1 VPHEDRA
8 KPLGLV
14 ADREGVDGAGWR
26 ACVRACAM
34 SSQVLPAVEALD
46 LRLGGRRV
54 GVRVFAS
61 HDSAALALARAVG
74 PLTATSAN
82 VCE

>member
-1 VPHEDRA
+1 MKIARNRWGWWPTGRA
-8 KPLGLV
+8 LTEPG
-14 ADREGVDGAGWR
+14 GVR